1 MATFPSLLNVGE
13 PLVFQGVPAPRT
25 VSPFASQLTSTGL
38 LPLPAVPTAAPAP
51 VPAPIAA
58 PPAPAAALLS
68 SGPNFRRSLFSFRD
82 SETPTD
88 AVDFT
93 SATSA
98 PSTSAIGAAEA
109 FGLTAGTPNEIASAY
124 ATQRADEVSPRM
136 SFGNL
141 GSVFSQPLS
150 KTLDQ
155 VFSRPEAVPGAIL
168 GMAIPGATVAL
179 SAMSNLN
186 ERNQAYNRAMAEMGQ
201 PGYSYGTIDGQKY
214 SISPGPFG
222 YGRVMSGVVP
232 DWFDI
237 DMHDKMQSLELGID
251 PNTGDTLV
259 GFTPGIGG
267 YNSKGQYVDAYA
279 NTMAMGTMGNLQT
292 LANQQFAGN
301 VAAARN
307 ALSLA
312 RQGIKPLR
320 FKRRGYF
327 DYFDDP
333 GFGFD
338 GRGSIGSGGVDE
350 DAFSDAVA
358 TAAFDAFGAEF
369 DNAAANSGM
378 SIDMSIDYDVDQ
390 NFGYEDFSEADVSDG
405 GGAEGDSGG
414 DTHICTA
421 AFKAGISPRERFRE
435 NKKYGI
441 KLRRE
446 DPVLMRGYD
455 LVGPWIAKKIG
466 HTKMGNALTRLYAAK
481 ASGEKLSAKQKMLDA
496 TLNLTTRPA
505 LRMLGRFA

>member
-1 MATFPSLLNVGE
+1 MVTFPSLLNVGE
-13 PLVFQGVPAPRT
+13 PLIFQGVPAPRT
-25 VSPFASQLTSTGL
+25 VSPFASQLTSRGL

-58 PPAPAAALLS
+58 PPAPATAAPLLS

-109 FGLTAGTPNEIASAY
+109 FGLTAGTPDEIASAY

-136 SFGNL
+136 SFSNL

-155 VFSRPEAVPGAIL
+155 VFSRPEAVPGALL
-168 GMAIPGATVAL
+168 GMVVPGATAAL

-237 DMHDKMQSLELGID
+237 DMHDKMQSLELGIE
-251 PNTGDTLV
+251 PGTGETLS
-259 GFTPGIGG
+259 GFNAGIGG
-267 YNSKGQYVDAYA
+267 YNSRGEFVDAYG
-279 NTMAMGTMGNLQT
+279 NVSAMGTMQNAID
-292 LANQQFAGN
+292 LADQEGISLEG
-301 VAAARN
+301 ARK
-307 ALSLA
+307 ALSTA
-312 RQGIKPLR
+312 RQGVLSLGQALLDTYNTERGFTDMVGPPDYDPGYDPNNPNAEPDINLDPLSAEMVDV
-320 FKRRGYF
+320 GYSTGF
-327 DYFDDP
+327 GPSFDDGYD
-333 GFGFD
+333 GFGGPGD
-338 GRGSIGSGGVDE
+338 ADDDAGLGGE
-350 DAFSDAVA
+350 DV
-358 TAAFDAFGAEF
+358 
-369 DNAAANSGM
+369 
-378 SIDMSIDYDVDQ
+378 
-390 NFGYEDFSEADVSDG
+390 
-405 GGAEGDSGG
+405 
-414 DTHICTA
+414 
-421 AFKAGISPRERFRE
+421 
-435 NKKYGI
+435 
-441 KLRRE
+441 
-446 DPVLMRGYD
+446 
-455 LVGPWIAKKIG
+455 
-466 HTKMGNALTRLYAAK
+466 
-481 ASGEKLSAKQKMLDA
+481 
-496 TLNLTTRPA
+496 
-505 LRMLGRFA
+505 